1 MLLVKNYM
9 QLMLNLIQLDCP
21 VHMIISGSMIQ
32 TVRVQ
37 KKIYKLVQY
46 KMNNAAL
53 LLNVLRC
60 SAKVKAQA
68 LELCWF
74 KVGQVS
80 SR

>member
-1 MLLVKNYM
+1 
-9 QLMLNLIQLDCP
+9 
-21 VHMIISGSMIQ
+21 MIQ